1 MSERL
6 YYTDSYL
13 ASFQAEIL
21 EVRPVASRYRVYLDR
36 TAFYPTSGGQ
46 PHDVGLLGGRPV
58 IEVADEDDRIA
69 HILESDLAPGPV
81 TGEIDWTRRFDHMQQ
96 HTGQHLLSAV
106 LHELFGYPTVSF
118 HLGSEVSTIDITAPE
133 LTPAQVEA
141 AEARAAEIVF
151 ENRPVTVRF
160 CAPEEAAAL
169 GLRKPSERHGTLRV
183 VEIAN
188 CDRSA
193 CGGTHVRATGE
204 IGPILIRRLDR
215 VRQTV
220 RVEFVCGGRAVRRAR
235 ADYNALV
242 RVAQLFSAPLDEAS
256 SFVAAQL
263 ESAKTADKARQKLEA
278 YLADYQGR
286 ELYQQTRPNE
296 RGRRVH
302 QRHERAGGLDPYL
315 ALALAFTT
323 AGPEAVLLV
332 TTEAPPALL
341 LAVSPD
347 SGLRA
352 GDILKSVVT
361 TLGGRGGGSATLAQ
375 GSLPDAASLSQARE
389 RVLALAG

>member
-1 MSERL
+1 MSDRL

-13 ASFQAEIL
+13 TTFQADIL
-21 EVRPVASRYRVYLDR
+21 EVRPVASRYHVYLDR

-46 PHDVGLLGGRPV
+46 PYDLGLLGGRPV
-58 IEVADEDDRIA
+58 VDVADEDDRIA
-69 HILESDLAPGPV
+69 HVLESEPPTGSV
-81 TGEIDWTRRFDHMQQ
+81 TGEIDWARRFDHMQQ

-118 HLGSEVSTIDITAPE
+118 HLGSETSTIDIAAPE

-141 AEARAAEIVF
+141 SEARAAQIVF

-169 GLRKPSERHGTLRV
+169 GLRKPSERQGTLRV
-183 VEIAN
+183 VEIAA

-204 IGPILIRRLDR
+204 IGPILLRRLDR

-242 RVAQLFSAPLDEAS
+242 RVAQFFSAPLDEAPS
-256 SFVAAQL
+256 HVAAQL

-278 YLADYQGR
+278 DLASYQGR
-286 ELYQQTRPNE
+286 ELYRQTSPNE
-296 RGRRVH
+296 RSRRVH
-302 QRHERAGGLDPYL
+302 QRHERAGSLDPFR
-315 ALALAFTT
+315 ALAQAFTT
-323 AGPEAVLLV
+323 AGPGAVLLIS
-332 TTEAPPALL
+332 TEAPPALL

-361 TLGGRGGGSATLAQ
+361 ALGGRGGGSATLAQ
-375 GSLPDAASLSQARE
+375 GSLPDAALLSQARE